1 MVGFRYLPVM
11 IGRIMLSLRKAAGS
25 QQGNWSLAER
35 STLVPVLP
43 VMKFQRP
50 RRSLNARKDDVRLEV
65 LSESRTAVE

>member
-1 MVGFRYLPVM
+1 MM

-25 QQGNWSLAER
+25 QRGNWSLAER